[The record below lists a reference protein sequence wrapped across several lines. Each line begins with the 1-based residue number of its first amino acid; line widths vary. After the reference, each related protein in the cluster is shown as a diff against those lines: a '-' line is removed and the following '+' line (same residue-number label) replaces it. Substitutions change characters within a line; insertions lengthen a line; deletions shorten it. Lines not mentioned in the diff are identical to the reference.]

1 MRKIKC
7 KLYNEPDYSLTAQQQ
22 ILYNR
27 GIPVEKQEEWLNAGW
42 DNINDW
48 RLLKN
53 IDKAAEVLYNTY
65 TNPEKCVGI
74 LVDEDCDGLGSSSL
88 AYNFLHRIGALCK
101 KELIFHRQRKAHG
114 LSDLDLESIKDKYDL
129 LWVPDSAS
137 NDYADLEYLSRY
149 PPVVVINDHHIAEYE
164 SPYAIVVNNQLCDY
178 PNKNFSGGGIV
189 FQQCRAIED
198 MFYNGDHSVST
209 SLLDLCAFSNI
220 SDMMDSREL
229 ETKAVA
235 NLGLTNLDN
244 KFLKN
249 MAEAHKYS
257 IDKMNGLNYLSC
269 AFYITPYLN
278 CCFRSG
284 TQEELEFVCKAFL
297 DDYACQLVDSSKRGH
312 KGEKVYW
319 WEEAITIAERVKR
332 RQTQVQNDAMD
343 FLKSQIEDN
352 NLTDNA
358 IIICKCN
365 PDDISPSVVGLV
377 ANRIQAQYQHP
388 TLVLR
393 EVEEDGVKKLKGSGR
408 NYSNCE
414 IEDMRKVCEDTGLT
428 YYAQGH
434 DSSFGCAMP
443 AENEQAFIEATNE
456 VYKDISFIPVYWID
470 YSWTPGTVDRKRII
484 DIANLNIYG
493 QNVPESYVEIHDISL
508 HPSMIQLMGKNKDT
522 IKITLPNGVAIMLFR
537 QSEDLYNQMCE
548 DNMVLDVCGTCN
560 ENVWN
565 GTSTPQVM
573 CEEYSLRQDW
583 IF

>member
-53 IDKAAEVLYNTY
+53 ADQAAKVIYDISTK
-65 TNPEKCVGI
+65 PDKCVGI
-74 LVDEDCDGLGSSSL
+74 LVDADPDGASGASL
-88 AYNFLHRIGALCK
+88 AYNFLHRIGALCE
-101 KELIFHRQRKAHG
+101 KELIFHETKVHG
-114 LSDLDLESIKDKYDL
+114 LSDLDLDEIKYEYDL
-129 LWVPDSAS
+129 LWIPDAAS
-137 NDYADLEYLSRY
+137 NDYADLEYLSVY
-149 PPVVVINDHHIAEYE
+149 LPVVITDHHEADYE
-164 SPYAIVVNNQLCDY
+164 SPYAYVVNNQLCDY
-178 PNKNFSGGGIV
+178 PNKQFSGAGV
-189 FQQCRAIED
+189 TWQVCRAVED
-198 MFYNGDHSVST
+198 LYYNGNHSVST
-209 SLLDLCAFSNI
+209 SLLDLCACGVI

-235 NLGLTNLDN
+235 NLGITNLEN

-257 IDKMNGLNYLSC
+257 IDKMNGLNYLSW
-269 AFYITPYLN
+269 AFYITPYIN

-284 TQEELEFVCKAFL
+284 TQEELEFVVKALL
-297 DDYACQLVDSSKRGH
+297 DDYCCQKVPSSKRGH
-312 KGEKVYW
+312 KGEEVYW

-332 RQTQVQNDAMD
+332 RQTQLQNEAMD
-343 FLKSQIEDN
+343 FLEKQIEEEH
-352 NLTDNA
+352 LTDNA
-358 IIICKCN
+358 IILCKCG
-365 PDDISPSVVGLV
+365 PDDIAPSIVGLA
-377 ANRIQAQYQHP
+377 ANKIQAQYQHP
-388 TLVLR
+388 ALVLR

-414 IEDMRKVCEDTGLT
+414 IEDMRQVCEDTGLID
-428 YYAQGH
+428 YAQGH
-434 DSSFGCAMP
+434 GGAFGSMMDAS
-443 AENEQAFIEATNE
+443 NEQAFIETTNE
-456 VYKDISFIPVYWID
+456 VYKDISFTPVYWID
-470 YSWTPGTVDRKRII
+470 YSWTPGTVDSKRII

-493 QNVPESYVEIHDISL
+493 QNVPESFVEIHDIAL

-548 DNMVLDVCGTCN
+548 DNMVLDVCGKCN
-560 ENVWN
+560 ENIYN
-565 GTSTPQVM
+565 GISTPQVM
-573 CEEYSLRQDW
+573 MESYELREEW